1 MHLIDKGLASS
12 IPLAFETKDE
22 EQMAASIT
30 AEQIEQLPFFVTGP
44 GETDIFQIVVAIFLI
59 FLVLSFGAIYF
70 TIQSIPDRMAG
81 GANKVQ
87 LQIIGLLGLLSLFS
101 MNNIYWVAALLLA
114 AIPINEVIAP
124 FKSWE
129 QSRSRDAQKEVTHD

>member
-1 MHLIDKGLASS
+1 MT
-12 IPLAFETKDE
+12 P
-22 EQMAASIT
+22 
-30 AEQIEQLPFFVTGP
+30 EQIEQLPFFVTGP
-44 GETDIFQIVVAIFLI
+44 GETDVFQIVVAVFLI
-59 FLVLSFGAIYF
+59 VLVLSFGAIYF

-129 QSRSRDAQKEVTHD
+129 QSRSHSAQKEDSHD